1 MTAFYKGKALSQTDE
16 ILIDGKK
23 YTEAELKQ
31 MIKDRK

>member
-1 MTAFYKGKALSQTDE
+1 MTAFYKGRAVQRVDE